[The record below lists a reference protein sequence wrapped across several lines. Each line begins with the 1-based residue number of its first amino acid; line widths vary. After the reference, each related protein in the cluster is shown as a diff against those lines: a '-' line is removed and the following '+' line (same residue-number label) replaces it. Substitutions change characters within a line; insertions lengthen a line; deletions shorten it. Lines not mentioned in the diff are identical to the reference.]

1 MIAPLAKFIDWSAL
15 QFAATLPSI
24 RKCAR
29 GDSKLTEAVEFL
41 NGPNFIPA
49 ESKSAELEFTSII
62 HFTFPSPRPC
72 EFAENN
78 IVYGRLY
85 RRAKDWQKFPTI
97 IYLHGGG
104 DFVSHRFGFPH
115 KVPAIH
121 RAGFN
126 AATLAAPYHFQ
137 RRVGRIE
144 AFDHLRVAEAFG
156 QGVAEI
162 RALTGWLLDQGCP
175 SVALFGFSLGGWLA
189 GLTATRDNRLK
200 AVILALPGVRRDY
213 RATRGECVLWT
224 PMRKALEKQKAAG
237 EALDKTPMNLTLSQ
251 PVIPKENI
259 LLIQGRYDLLV
270 EAEQTEELWQ
280 KWKHPEIWRLPHGHI
295 SWMLAPG
302 LTSRVLHWLAPRLQ
316 AGRKNNE

>member
-15 QFAATLPSI
+15 QFAAVLPSI
-24 RKCAR
+24 RKCVR

-97 IYLHGGG
+97 IYLHGGV

-121 RAGFN
+121 
-126 AATLAAPYHFQ
+126 
-137 RRVGRIE
+137 
-144 AFDHLRVAEAFG
+144 
-156 QGVAEI
+156 
-162 RALTGWLLDQGCP
+162 
-175 SVALFGFSLGGWLA
+175 
-189 GLTATRDNRLK
+189 
-200 AVILALPGVRRDY
+200 
-213 RATRGECVLWT
+213 
-224 PMRKALEKQKAAG
+224 
-237 EALDKTPMNLTLSQ
+237 
-251 PVIPKENI
+251 
-259 LLIQGRYDLLV
+259 
-270 EAEQTEELWQ
+270 
-280 KWKHPEIWRLPHGHI
+280 
-295 SWMLAPG
+295 
-302 LTSRVLHWLAPRLQ
+302 
-316 AGRKNNE
+316 